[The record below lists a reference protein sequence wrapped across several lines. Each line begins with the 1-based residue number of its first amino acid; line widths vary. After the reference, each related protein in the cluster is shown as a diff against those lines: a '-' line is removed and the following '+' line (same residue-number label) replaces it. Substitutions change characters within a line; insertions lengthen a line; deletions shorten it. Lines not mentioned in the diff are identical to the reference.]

1 MTWLRLLDAQS
12 LNSVQAILR
21 NFTLH
26 TMSIMTLRRVGVC
39 VQRTDKSIKCLLVF
53 LSINVW
59 HTIKWPWV
67 PKGHLSSWT
76 MFDPMTSFM
85 KIVVAHVSEG
95 MCWNI
100 KGFFKYCFQ
109 RRMSPNGSFNF
120 FNYPLFNQSIFSY
133 IFNYLNSESI
143 KLCWEFSVAKQVDA
157 QWLGMWIC
165 AFSALCTCFCVQ
177 RSFNAVTAQ
186 MAHFPWLQTP
196 GGRRM
201 SRWLSTQEHCCHY
214 MDLNET
220 SVS

>member
-1 MTWLRLLDAQS
+1 
-12 LNSVQAILR
+12 
-21 NFTLH
+21 
-26 TMSIMTLRRVGVC
+26 MTLRGVGVC
-39 VQRTDKSIKCLLVF
+39 VQRTEKSIKCLLVL
-53 LSINVW
+53 LSTSVW
-59 HTIKWPWV
+59 HISMWPWV

-76 MFDPMTSFM
+76 TFHPMTRSI
-85 KIVVAHVSEG
+85 KIVAAHVSEG

-109 RRMSPNGSFNF
+109 RRMSPNGSFRFLKLIPF
-120 FNYPLFNQSIFSY
+120 FNQNIFSH
-133 IFNYLNSESI
+133 IFNYLNSESR
-143 KLCWEFSVAKQVDA
+143 KLCWDFSVAKQVDA

-201 SRWLSTQEHCCHY
+201 SWQCSTQERCCRY
-214 MDLNET
+214 TDLNET
-220 SVS
+220 SVSLLQILLWCMNGSQSHSLKM